1 LPYRVEDRR
10 AHEQDLLRGYL
21 AERRKAAVPVPNWN
35 QAWESYRQHP
45 LHGLLYAMVPHEM
58 QPADVCEVLS
68 DRYAQAVLDHD
79 TYRLLGV

>member
-1 LPYRVEDRR
+1 
-10 AHEQDLLRGYL
+10 
-21 AERRKAAVPVPNWN
+21 
-35 QAWESYRQHP
+35 
-45 LHGLLYAMVPHEM
+45 M